1 MTIPADLPDAA
12 RGPGS
17 SSFATMA
24 RAADRERVL
33 VQLVSSVW
41 DSILGMAIL
50 ARGDAEDLD
59 NRSRHLPLLTGSV
72 RISGT
77 WEGRVVMCVPFSLAR
92 ECGAHMHGRV
102 AAALTD
108 DDVRDAWGE
117 LVNVVGGNL
126 KALLPSPSQ
135 LALPEVQET
144 NTWASSEPESTSLNT
159 ITFACLGERMRLS
172 LLKRTV

>member
-1 MTIPADLPDAA
+1 
-12 RGPGS
+12 
-17 SSFATMA
+17 MA

-33 VQLVSSVW
+33 VQLVASVW
-41 DSILGMAIL
+41 DSILNMAIL
-50 ARGDAEDLD
+50 ARDNAEDLD
-59 NRSRHLPLLTGSV
+59 NQSRHLPLLCGSV

-77 WEGRVVMCVPFSLAR
+77 WEGCVVMCVPFSLAR

-135 LALPEVQET
+135 LALPEVRDVS
-144 NTWASSEPESTSLNT
+144 TWVSVEPGSISLNEV
-159 ITFACLGERMRLS
+159 TFACLGDRVRLT
-172 LLKRTV
+172 LLKRAA

>member
-1 MTIPADLPDAA
+1 
-12 RGPGS
+12 
-17 SSFATMA
+17 MA

-33 VQLVSSVW
+33 IQLVSSVW
-41 DSILGMAIL
+41 DSILNMAIL
-50 ARGDAEDLD
+50 ARDNAEDLD
-59 NRSRHLPLLTGSV
+59 NQSRQMPLLTGSV

-108 DDVRDAWGE
+108 DDVSDAWGE

-135 LALPEVQET
+135 LALPEVRET
-144 NTWASSEPESTSLNT
+144 MTWDPVEPGSISLNA
-159 ITFACLGERMRLS
+159 ITFACLGERMRLI
-172 LLKRTV
+172 LLKRAA

>member
-1 MTIPADLPDAA
+1 
-12 RGPGS
+12 
-17 SSFATMA
+17 MA

-33 VQLVSSVW
+33 VQLVASVW
-41 DSILGMAIL
+41 DSILHMAIL
-50 ARGDAEDLD
+50 ARDSVEDLD
-59 NRSRHLPLLTGSV
+59 NQSRHLPLLSGSV

-77 WEGRVVMCVPFSLAR
+77 WEGRVVMCVPFFLAK
-92 ECGAHMHGRV
+92 ECAAHMHGRV

-135 LALPEVQET
+135 LSLPEVGEAS
-144 NTWASSEPESTSLNT
+144 TWGAAEPGTVSLNEV
-159 ITFACLGERMRLS
+159 TFACLGERLRLT
-172 LLKRTV
+172 LLKRAD

>member
-1 MTIPADLPDAA
+1 
-12 RGPGS
+12 
-17 SSFATMA
+17 MA

-41 DSILGMAIL
+41 DSILTMAIL
-50 ARGDAEDLD
+50 ARDDAEDLD
-59 NRSRHLPLLTGSV
+59 NQSRHMPLLTGSV

-92 ECGAHMHGRV
+92 ECAAHMHGRL
-102 AAALTD
+102 AAALTE

-126 KALLPSPSQ
+126 KALLPSPSH
-135 LALPEVQET
+135 LALPEVTET
-144 NTWASSEPESTSLNT
+144 TTWVPAEPGSVSLNT
-159 ITFACLGERMRLS
+159 ITFACLGERMRLT
-172 LLKRTV
+172 LLKQDA

>member
-1 MTIPADLPDAA
+1 
-12 RGPGS
+12 
-17 SSFATMA
+17 MA

-33 VQLVSSVW
+33 VQLVASVW
-41 DSILGMAIL
+41 DSVLNRAIL
-50 ARGDAEDLD
+50 ARDSAEDLD
-59 NRSRHLPLLTGSV
+59 NQSRHMPLITGSV
-72 RISGT
+72 RISGA

-102 AAALTD
+102 AAALAD

-135 LALPEVQET
+135 LALPEVRDAT
-144 NTWASSEPESTSLNT
+144 TWTWVELGYVGLNE
-159 ITFACLGERMRLS
+159 ITFACLGERIRLT
-172 LLKRTV
+172 LLRRAS

>member
-1 MTIPADLPDAA
+1 MAIPAPQPDTGC
-12 RGPGS
+12 GPGG

-50 ARGDAEDLD
+50 ARDDAEHLD
-59 NRSRHLPLLTGSV
+59 DPSRQVPLLTGSV

-135 LALPEVQET
+135 LALPEVHEAT
-144 NTWASSEPESTSLNT
+144 TWASSEPESISLNT
-159 ITFACLGERMRLS
+159 IIFACLGERMRLS
-172 LLKRTV
+172 LLKQPA